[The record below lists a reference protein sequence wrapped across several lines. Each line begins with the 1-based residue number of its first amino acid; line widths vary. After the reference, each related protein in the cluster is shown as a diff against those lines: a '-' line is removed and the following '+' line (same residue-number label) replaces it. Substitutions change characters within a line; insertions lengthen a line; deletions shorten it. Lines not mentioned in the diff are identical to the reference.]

1 MVDLNSNILVNA
13 LKLIGQL
20 LQVKNKDFRLDFKMK
35 IWAVYKRRL
44 KCKVI
49 LKNKNKKLV
58 LCKY

>member
-35 IWAVYKRRL
+35 IWAVNKRRL